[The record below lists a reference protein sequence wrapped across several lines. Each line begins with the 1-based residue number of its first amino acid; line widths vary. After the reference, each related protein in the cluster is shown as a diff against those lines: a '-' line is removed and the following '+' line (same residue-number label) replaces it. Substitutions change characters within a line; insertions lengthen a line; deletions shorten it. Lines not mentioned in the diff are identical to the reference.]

1 MASFGSG
8 QAQSQ
13 RAFFLD
19 FPSRR
24 TPRVGQADRR
34 RQRHVVVKRMASAFA
49 PDLDKAGAPTALNL
63 VVSCTTSSSKNTMPK
78 MEFDLTSTISEF
90 LDRHLVIPLL
100 DFIGQHPHMTS
111 CYNQEDIMRAKL
123 DLLSNTGMV
132 DYAIEVHQ
140 DLYGTDPPE
149 ELVTRRD
156 RVLLALQ
163 SLSEDA
169 GPLLKVISDE
179 ELFTELREIVEAA
192 YEFGK
197 FQFDCG
203 SYQDTAT
210 LMQVYRILMDGSNP
224 EREFFALWGKF
235 AADILSFN
243 WDEALED
250 MNMLREVIDATG
262 RHVLLNPL
270 QQLQHRTWLIHWS
283 LFVFFNHRDGRNG
296 IIDLL
301 FSDKYLNTIQTNC
314 PHVLRYLT
322 TAVITNK
329 KRRGV
334 LKDLV
339 KVIQQEA
346 YAYSDPITEF
356 VEYLYVNF
364 DFEGAQDMLQNCENT
379 LRRDFFLYSML
390 DDFLEDAR
398 RTIFE
403 TYCRIHQVIDIGML
417 ASKLNMGQ
425 DEAEKW
431 LVNLIR
437 NARLD
442 AKIDSQANQVI
453 MGVSVPSVYEQVV
466 DTTKNLLIRA
476 TVLAQNSD
484 RPHGYSSGGFRGED
498 ERRSRKGN
506 RRDTRIAA

>member
-1 MASFGSG
+1 M
-8 QAQSQ
+8 
-13 RAFFLD
+13 D
-19 FPSRR
+19 
-24 TPRVGQADRR
+24 
-34 RQRHVVVKRMASAFA
+34 
-49 PDLDKAGAPTALNL
+49 
-63 VVSCTTSSSKNTMPK
+63 
-78 MEFDLTSTISEF
+78 FDLTSTISEF

-100 DFIGQHPHMTS
+100 DFISQHPNMAG
-111 CYNQEDIMRAKL
+111 CYDQEDVMRAKL

-163 SLSEDA
+163 SLSEEA

-179 ELFTELREIVEAA
+179 QLFTQLRDSNSFNLENLSETHGVTPDVIEAA

-210 LMQVYRILMDGSNP
+210 LMHVYRMLMNGSNP

-250 MNMLREVIDATG
+250 MNMLREIIDATG
-262 RHVLLNPL
+262 RNVLLNPL

-283 LFVFFNHRDGRNG
+283 LFVFFNHREGRNG

-379 LRRDFFLYSML
+379 LKRDFFLYSTL

-417 ASKLNMGQ
+417 ANKLNMEQ

-431 LVNLIR
+431 VVNLIR

-466 DTTKNLLIRA
+466 DTTKNLLIRG
-476 TVLAQNSD
+476 TVLTQNSD
-484 RPHGYSSGGFRGED
+484 RPHSYNSAGFRAD
-498 ERRSRKGN
+498 DDRRRKGS
-506 RRDTRIAA
+506 RRDTRVAA

>member
-1 MASFGSG
+1 
-8 QAQSQ
+8 
-13 RAFFLD
+13 
-19 FPSRR
+19 
-24 TPRVGQADRR
+24 
-34 RQRHVVVKRMASAFA
+34 
-49 PDLDKAGAPTALNL
+49 
-63 VVSCTTSSSKNTMPK
+63 

-100 DFIGQHPHMTS
+100 DFIEQHPNMAG
-111 CYNQEDIMRAKL
+111 CFNPQDIMRAKL

-132 DYAIEVHQ
+132 DYAIEVHE

-179 ELFTELREIVEAA
+179 KLFAELRNNNSFNLDNLSEAYGVTVDVVEAA

-210 LMQVYRILMDGSNP
+210 LMQVYRMLMDGSNP
-224 EREFFALWGKF
+224 ERELFALWGKF
-235 AADILSFN
+235 AADILGHN
-243 WDEALED
+243 WDAALED
-250 MNMLREVIDATG
+250 MNMLREIIDATG

-379 LRRDFFLYSML
+379 LRQDFFLYNML

-417 ASKLNMGQ
+417 ASKLNMEK

-431 LVNLIR
+431 VVNLIR

-466 DTTKNLLIRA
+466 DSTKNLLIRA

-484 RPHGYSSGGFRGED
+484 RPHSYNAGGFRGDED
-498 ERRSRKGN
+498 RRSRKGN
-506 RRDTRIAA
+506 RRDTRVTA